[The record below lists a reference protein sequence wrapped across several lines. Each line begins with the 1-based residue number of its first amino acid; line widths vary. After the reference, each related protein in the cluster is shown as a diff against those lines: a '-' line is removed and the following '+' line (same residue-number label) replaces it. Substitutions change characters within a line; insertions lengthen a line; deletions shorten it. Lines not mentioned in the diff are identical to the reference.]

1 MFEWAAAKIG
11 VTAVQ
16 WTIGGIA
23 GLGVAWALKRIP
35 NSKIKAKTGLLGYSA
50 GVAMTLGLTKWK
62 WSKGLWNK
70 TIEPWFIDL
79 FENCISRTL
88 QEFLRGLRSDN

>member
-1 MFEWAAAKIG
+1 MLEWAAAKIG

-79 FENCISRTL
+79 FENCISHTL
-88 QEFLRGLRSDN
+88 QEFLRALRSDN

>member
-1 MFEWAAAKIG
+1 MEWIVAKLG
-11 VTAVQ
+11 VGAVK

-23 GLGVAWALKRIP
+23 GLGAAWALKRIP

-70 TIEPWFIDL
+70 AIEPWFVDL
-79 FENCISRTL
+79 LDNVVSHTL